1 MLAAF
6 GLPHLFVVIKF
17 TDVVWYFTLCCAV
30 LFIELLFSVLQEQF
44 ICECILHVRQNPPL
58 KNYRRV
64 IVFKNSLCYIKGSNF
79 TFLFFI
85 SYFSFFYLFTV
96 YYLSEIVV

>member
-6 GLPHLFVVIKF
+6 GLPHLFVIKF

-30 LFIELLFSVLQEQF
+30 LFIELPFSVLQIQF
-44 ICECILHVRQNPPL
+44 ICEHILHVRQNPSL

-64 IVFKNSLCYIKGSNF
+64 IVFKNSLCYIKGLNF

-85 SYFSFFYLFTV
+85 SYFSFLFIHSI
-96 YYLSEIVV
+96 LFK